1 MSKELI
7 TIDEMWKILK
17 NENPK
22 MKVTIE
28 NAEKVVK
35 LNNSYEN
42 FIIKQKDQRIAE
54 LETNLRETIDMVKNS
69 NYKEVLE
76 ENISLSNSLNTSV
89 ELNKKHRERIAELE
103 KQVAIREIA
112 FLNEIPHW
120 DYYYDWEKFEDEER
134 QLYIKKRFEQ
144 AEEALKKAE
153 GENERI

>member
-54 LETNLRETIDMVKNS
+54 LEKQ
-69 NYKEVLE
+69 LE
-76 ENISLSNSLNTSV
+76 N
-89 ELNKKHRERIAELE
+89 
-103 KQVAIREIA
+103 AI
-112 FLNEIPHW
+112 LP
-120 DYYYDWEKFEDEER
+120 KF
-134 QLYIKKRFEQ
+134 KV
-144 AEEALKKAE
+144 
-153 GENERI
+153 